1 MVSKAQ
7 IKSTTKYERNNYDKV
22 TLRLRRDADLTR
34 DKLQEAADAAGES
47 LNAYVMEAVRRR
59 MESDAEEKDRR

>member
-7 IKSTTKYERNNYDKV
+7 IKSTTKYEHNNYDKV

-34 DKLQEAADAAGES
+34 DKLQEASDAAGES
-47 LNAYVMEAVRRR
+47 VNAYVMEAVRRR
-59 MESDAEEKDRR
+59 MEEEK

>member
-47 LNAYVMEAVRRR
+47 LNAYIMEAVRRR
-59 MESDAEEKDRR
+59 IESDAEEKDR

>member
-22 TLRLRRDADLTR
+22 TIRLRRDADLTR
-34 DKLQEAADAAGES
+34 DKLQEAADAARES
-47 LNAYVMEAVRRR
+47 VNAYIIEAIRQR
-59 MESDAEEKDRR
+59 MEREEKRD

>member
-7 IKSTTKYERNNYDKV
+7 TKSTTKYEHNNYDKV

-47 LNAYVMEAVRRR
+47 VNAYVMEAVRRR
-59 MESDAEEKDRR
+59 MESKA

>member
-47 LNAYVMEAVRRR
+47 LNAYIMEAVRRR
-59 MESDAEEKDRR
+59 IESDAEA

>member
-7 IKSTTKYERNNYDKV
+7 IKSTTKYEHNNYDKV

-34 DKLQEAADAAGES
+34 DRLQEAADSAGES
-47 LNAYVMEAVRRR
+47 LNAYIIEAIRQR
-59 MESDAEEKDRR
+59 MEREENRD